1 MIADP
6 KRKQFVFMNRF
17 WVIGLAT
24 VVATQILPAR
34 GSAAVLGAL
43 NAGAARVEITPEPNA
58 LPRPFTSIH
67 DPLYAR
73 AIFIENGHDRA
84 VLLNAD
90 VGGIGSAV
98 TDRVSTEIS
107 QALNVPAAN
116 ILISATHDHNAIF
129 GGPRRP
135 GPGALP
141 SAVKGPADD
150 FGTKLELGL
159 VQAAQKAHDS
169 MQPARIG
176 YGTGSLYLNVN
187 RDAIDEQS
195 RLWSQEP
202 NLEYPSDKTLA
213 VIKIESLS
221 GDLIAVYMNYAMH
234 ANTLFLEGMISG
246 DFPGEAERYIE
257 HMYSDKAVAIWTSGA
272 AGDQNPLY
280 LRANLKIG
288 DARIHAVMD
297 AEHVDLGTAIMHAM
311 FTGNPEADKV
321 AVDPVAVE
329 QSLQLIKSMGQITAE
344 EAIRVMGHIHP
355 MNTELMIEGEQQE
368 VTCPAR
374 RRLDTGR
381 EGAPGKY
388 EDSPDP
394 VHIKIGALRIG
405 DIVLGS
411 ANAELYNMIGQ
422 RVKAGSKF
430 HDTIMVT
437 LTNGMANS
445 GYVPTDDAFGR
456 YTFQVL
462 GSSLKP
468 GCAEPGI
475 VNGVDSMIEKLN

>member
-1 MIADP
+1 MHC
-6 KRKQFVFMNRF
+6 F
-17 WVIGLAT
+17 WKLGLA
-24 VVATQILPAR
+24 VAVLSQLLSMQM
-34 GSAAVLGAL
+34 SAADVGAL
-43 NAGAARVEITPEPNA
+43 KAGAARVEITPDANA
-58 LPRPFTSIH
+58 IPRPFTSILGS
-67 DPLYAR
+67 LYAR
-73 AIFIENGHDRA
+73 AIYLENGHDRA

-90 VGGIGSAV
+90 VGVVPSAI
-98 TDRVSTEIS
+98 TDKVSADIS
-107 QALNVPAAN
+107 QQLNVPAAN
-116 ILISATHDHNAIF
+116 ILISATHDHSAIF
-129 GGPRRP
+129 GGPRP
-135 GPGALP
+135 GPGT
-141 SAVKGPADD
+141 PANGNPAAKA
-150 FGTKLELGL
+150 FETKLVSGL
-159 VQAAQKAHDS
+159 VQAARQARDK

-187 RDAIDEQS
+187 RDAIDEQT
-195 RLWSQEP
+195 RLWAQQP

-213 VIKIESLS
+213 VVKIESLS
-221 GDLIAVYMNYAMH
+221 GQLIAVYMNYAMH
-234 ANTLFLEGMISG
+234 ANSLFLNGQVSG

-257 HMYSDKAVAIWTSGA
+257 RTYDDKPVALWTSGA
-272 AGDQNPLY
+272 GGDQNPLY
-280 LRANLKIG
+280 LRANAKIEQ
-288 DARIHAVMD
+288 ARVQAVMD
-297 AEHVDLGTAIMHAM
+297 AEHVDRGTAIMHAM

-321 AVDPVAVE
+321 PVDPVAME
-329 QSLQLIKSMGQITAE
+329 QSIQLVKSMGLLTAE
-344 EAIRVMGHIHP
+344 EAIRVMNHMRV
-355 MNTELMIEGEQQE
+355 MNTQVKIEGSQQE

-405 DIVLGS
+405 DVVLGS

-422 RVKAGSKF
+422 QVKAGSKF
-430 HDTIMVT
+430 HDTIVVT

-468 GCAEPGI
+468 GCAESGI
-475 VNGVDSMIEKLN
+475 VNGIDDMIGKME